1 MSMTRNVRLLF
12 GTVSAIGFVAAL
24 LVHLA
29 ALRGVDVAARI
40 PGVWLLHL
48 GVFALFVPLV
58 LMLRQSA
65 GPRTSLLRIARRLP
79 LPAAILGVVML
90 AYAIA
95 NFMLFIQATEGGSPA
110 MQDGTYFLM
119 DHARVVREITSAE
132 YTAFRANEVR
142 GFSGHWLFFYYVS
155 TIFGF
160 FWKSETSSSS

>member
-1 MSMTRNVRLLF
+1 MSMMRNVRLLL

-40 PGVWLLHL
+40 PAIWLLHL
-48 GVFALFVPLV
+48 GIFAILVPLV
-58 LMLRQSA
+58 FLLRRDFGA
-65 GPRTSLLRIARRLP
+65 RTSLSRIAKALP
-79 LPAAILGVVML
+79 LPAVILGGVVL
-90 AYAIA
+90 AYAIV

-132 YTAFRANEVR
+132 HTAFRANEVR

-160 FWKSETSSSS
+160 FWKPEASSSS